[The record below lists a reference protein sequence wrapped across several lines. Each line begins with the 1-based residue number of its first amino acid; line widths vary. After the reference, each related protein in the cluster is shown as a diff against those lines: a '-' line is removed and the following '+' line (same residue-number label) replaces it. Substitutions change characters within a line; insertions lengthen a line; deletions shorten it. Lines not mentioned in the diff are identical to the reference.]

1 VTKTVKTLLVN
12 CSFSGRVSEDLLGA
26 LSQFSEVAV
35 VNFKDVS
42 GDFQVDRSVDA
53 VVLSGSAA
61 RIVQASDRIK
71 FEGVEQLIRRCS
83 VPLLGICFGHQ
94 LLCWSFGAEVGS
106 LPKQVA
112 SGFENVRVLRSDEL
126 FVGFKEKQTVP
137 LAENHYDYVLKDS
150 LSIAGFT
157 LLADSA
163 SCEVEAVK
171 HTTKPFYGVQFHP
184 ERITIK
190 GETHLEGQRIIEN
203 FYRTVRQ

>member
-12 CSFSGRVSEDLLGA
+12 CSFSGRVSEDLFKVVNH
-26 LSQFSEVAV
+26 FSEVTV
-35 VNFKDVS
+35 VSYKDVTE
-42 GDFQVDRSVDA
+42 DYRVAKDIDA

-61 RIVQASDRIK
+61 RIVQASDRIQ
-71 FEGVEQLIRRCS
+71 FESVERLIKECS

-94 LLCWSFGAEVGS
+94 LLCWTFGAEVGS

-112 SGFENVRVLRSDEL
+112 SRFEQVRVTISDEL
-126 FVGFKEKQTVP
+126 FAGFKEGQTVP

-150 LSIAGFT
+150 LIGAGFT

-171 HTTKPFYGVQFHP
+171 HATKPFYGVQFHP

-190 GETHLEGQRIIEN
+190 DETHPEGHRIIEN
-203 FYRTVRQ
+203 FYKTLKQ